1 VQHPTSGKLVTIFG
15 GSGFV
20 GKQVV
25 RRLAR
30 DGYRIRV
37 VTRRP
42 NEHLD
47 LKPLGEV
54 GQIALVRGD
63 VRNAASVRE
72 AIQGASCVVNLV
84 GILRPGGGQSFQGAH
99 VDAPDLIAAVST
111 SLGVET
117 LVQMSAIGADVN
129 ANSSYARSRGEGE
142 AATRKAFPNAT
153 ILRPSIIFGS
163 EDGFFNLFARMM
175 RWSRGFFPSF
185 GGGATRFQPVYVGDV
200 ADAVSVALANSKCR
214 GRIYELGGPSVFTL
228 QQVLDLI
235 ATATGRKF
243 IYVPVPFFMLSIAGA
258 MFGWLPFAPI
268 TYDQVKLLRKDNVV
282 KGGPDAG
289 TVETLAELGISP
301 TSAEAVVPSYLV
313 VYRPTGQ
320 YFERESL

>member
-1 VQHPTSGKLVTIFG
+1 MQHPNSGRLVTIFG

-42 NEHLD
+42 NQHLD

-63 VRNAASVRE
+63 VRNEASVRD

-99 VDAPDLIAAVST
+99 VDAPDLIATASA
-111 SLGVET
+111 SLGVEA
-117 LVQMSAIGADVN
+117 LVQMSAIGADEKST
-129 ANSSYARSRGEGE
+129 SSYARSRGEGE
-142 AATRKAFPNAT
+142 AATREAFPAAT
-153 ILRPSIIFGS
+153 VLRPSVIFGS

-175 RWSRGFFPSF
+175 CWSRVLFPSF
-185 GGGATRFQPVYVGDV
+185 GGGTTRFQPVYVGDV
-200 ADAVSVALANSKCR
+200 ADAVAIALGNTRCR
-214 GRIYELGGPSVFTL
+214 GRTYELGGPSVFTL
-228 QQVLDLI
+228 QQILELI
-235 ATATGRKF
+235 AQATGRKF
-243 IYVPVPFFMLSIAGA
+243 IYVPVPFFLLAIAGA
-258 MFGWLPFAPI
+258 LFGWLPFAPI

-282 KGGPDAG
+282 KAGPDAASVD
-289 TVETLAELGISP
+289 TFAELGISP
-301 TSAEAVVPSYLV
+301 TAAEAIVPAYLV

-320 YFERESL
+320 YFEREGV

>member
-63 VRNAASVRE
+63 VRSEASVRE
-72 AIQGASCVVNLV
+72 AIRGASCVVNLV

-99 VDAPDLIAAVST
+99 VDAPDLIATTSA

-129 ANSSYARSRGEGE
+129 SNSSYARSRGEGE

-153 ILRPSIIFGS
+153 ILRPSIVFGS

-175 RWSRGFFPSF
+175 RLARGFFPSF
-185 GGGATRFQPVYVGDV
+185 GGGVTRFQPVYVGDV
-200 ADAVSVALANSKCR
+200 ADSVSAVLGSSRAR
-214 GRIYELGGPSVFTL
+214 GRTYELGGPSVFTL
-228 QQVLDLI
+228 QQILELI
-235 ATATGRKF
+235 EQSTGRKF
-243 IYVPVPFFMLSIAGA
+243 IYVPVPFFLLEIASLL
-258 MFGWLPFAPI
+258 FGWLPFAPI

-282 KGGPDAG
+282 KSGPDAAM
-289 TVETLAELGISP
+289 VETLADLGISP
-301 TSAEAVVPSYLV
+301 TSVEAVVPSYLV
-313 VYRPTGQ
+313 AYRPTGQ
-320 YFERESL
+320 YFEREGV